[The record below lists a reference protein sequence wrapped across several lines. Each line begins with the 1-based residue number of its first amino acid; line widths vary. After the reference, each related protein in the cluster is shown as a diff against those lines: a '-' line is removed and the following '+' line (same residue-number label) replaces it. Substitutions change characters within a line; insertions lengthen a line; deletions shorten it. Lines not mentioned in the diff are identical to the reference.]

1 MSSLPPRKTLSLFW
15 KLSKMR
21 AKSSKAK
28 NCLRSRYRRPLLS
41 KTNKNCQ
48 ATSHTS
54 QMRSILNFKN
64 SKESLSFHVSC
75 ALPFLTFNKCS
86 IFTWASKAC
95 PSRSGKPITVS
106 WAAVKRSTRL
116 SGAWKVYPRRLA
128 SRVRNFKEPRC
139 WSEEIDRTHQQIR
152 RLSDCQVT
160 ASRFAF
166 CEIGWADR
174 STEVVVIFDKHC
186 YKDRQNSKRRLV
198 NYF

>member
-1 MSSLPPRKTLSLFW
+1 MSSLPPRKTLSLFR

-21 AKSSKAK
+21 ARSSKAK
-28 NCLRSRYRRPLLS
+28 NCLRSRYRRSLLS

-48 ATSHTS
+48 ATSPTS
-54 QMRSILNFKN
+54 QMRSILNSKN
-64 SKESLSFHVSC
+64 SKESLSFHVSY
-75 ALPFLTFNKCS
+75 AFLTFLTFNKCS
-86 IFTWASKAC
+86 VFTWASKAC

-106 WAAVKRSTRL
+106 WATVKRSARL
-116 SGAWKVYPRRLA
+116 SRAWKVYPRRLA

-139 WSEEIDRTHQQIR
+139 WSEEINRTHQQIG

-174 STEVVVIFDKHC
+174 STEAAVIFDKHC
-186 YKDRQNSKRRLV
+186 YKDRQNT
-198 NYF
+198 